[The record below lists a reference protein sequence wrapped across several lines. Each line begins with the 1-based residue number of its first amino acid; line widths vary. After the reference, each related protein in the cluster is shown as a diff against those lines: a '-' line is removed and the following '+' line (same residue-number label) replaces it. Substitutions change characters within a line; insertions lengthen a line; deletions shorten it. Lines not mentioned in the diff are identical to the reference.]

1 MSILKFIQDN
11 NVLISIVSLLIS
23 LISFFLVRRNYLNFA
38 KNEFVKKQ
46 IDVVTDLVQSLHKD
60 KINFEF
66 TNFFGGSIAA
76 LYQANI
82 FQLQEMK
89 IEYEHKD
96 FFENRIYFN
105 GNCNQLINVKD
116 FINNPFLP
124 KSIADELD
132 NFYTM
137 NCLPIRIQELGN
149 KKVIIIKTKHFE
161 KGIFENNEKR
171 EEIIQESN
179 ASALFNWASLIECSA
194 KLESAINKYLISY
207 QVKEINIRKKHT
219 FGQMSY

>member
-1 MSILKFIQDN
+1 MHILKFLQDN
-11 NVLISIVSLLIS
+11 TVLISLFSLVVS
-23 LISFFLVRRNYLNFA
+23 LISFFLTRRNYLDFA

-46 IDVVTDLVQSLHKD
+46 IEVVTDLVQSLHKD

-82 FQLQEMK
+82 FQLQDMK
-89 IEYEHKD
+89 IEYEHKE
-96 FFENRIYFN
+96 FFENRVYFN
-105 GNCNQLINVKD
+105 GTCNQLINVKD

-137 NCLPIRIQELGN
+137 NCFPVRIQELGN
-149 KKVIIIKTKHFE
+149 KKIIIIKTKYFE
-161 KGIFENNEKR
+161 KGIFENNEKS
-171 EEIIQESN
+171 EGVIQESN
-179 ASALFNWASLIECSA
+179 APALFNWTSLIEGS
-194 KLESAINKYLISY
+194 KRLELAINKYLMSY
-207 QVKEINIRKKHT
+207 QVKEINIRKKHS
-219 FGQMSY
+219 FSQMSY